1 MGSKKNN
8 KKYKTL
14 KKQKQALQ
22 DYEDP
27 DSNEEFAYIAG
38 YTSWGFPYGI
48 RWDDLKENDT
58 IIDAKKD
65 CEEDLK
71 STEIGF
77 DLELPF
83 D

>member
-1 MGSKKNN
+1 MGSKQKN
-8 KKYKTL
+8 KKYKST
-14 KKQKQALQ
+14 KKQKQILQ

-48 RWDDLKENDT
+48 RWDELEENDT
-58 IIDAKKD
+58 IVDAKESHKKD
-65 CEEDLK
+65 IK
-71 STEIGF
+71 SIDIEF